1 MDFTLNEEQTAI
13 ADLAQQIL
21 SEQLPPERLKQ
32 LETDPA
38 WFSTDVWAQ
47 LAKADLLGLCVPE
60 SNGGA
65 GFGIV
70 EACLVAQAIGRT
82 VAPVPY
88 LATIVLGAM
97 PIARFGSDALKDR
110 YLPGVADGSIV
121 LTAALAEAGAAD
133 TPTLITTTAT
143 RDGEGWRLDGEKH
156 LVPAAGIADA
166 ILVPAR
172 TGDRSLGVFI
182 LSPAAPGV
190 SLEREIAVS
199 GEPQWLLRLD
209 GVEVAAGDV
218 LGDAQAGEEVVR
230 WMVDHGTAAVCAT
243 QVGVCEAA
251 LKLTAAYVSERE
263 QFGSKLGT
271 FQAVAQRLADA
282 YIDTEAIRLTSVQA
296 AWRLSADLPAANEL
310 AIAKFWAA
318 DGAQRVV
325 HAAQHLHG
333 GIGVDADYP
342 VHRYFRWAKTLELT
356 LGGATPSL
364 LRLGANLAAEPID
377 A

>member
-1 MDFTLNEEQTAI
+1 MDFTLSEEQAAI

-47 LAKADLLGLCVPE
+47 LAKADLLGLCIPE
-60 SNGGA
+60 AHGGA
-65 GFGIV
+65 GFGIL
-70 EACLVAQAIGRT
+70 EACLVAQAVGRT

-88 LATIVLGAM
+88 ISTVVLGAM
-97 PIARFGSDALKDR
+97 PIARFGSEALKTR
-110 YLPGVADGSIV
+110 YLPGVVDGSVV
-121 LTAALAEAGAAD
+121 LTAALAEPGAAD
-133 TPTLITTTAT
+133 TSTVPSASAT
-143 RDGEGWRLDGEKH
+143 PVADGWRLDGEKH
-156 LVPAAGIADA
+156 LAPAAGLADA

-172 TGDRSLGVFI
+172 TGDRSAGVFVV
-182 LSPAAPGV
+182 SPGAAGV
-190 SLEREIAVS
+190 SIEREVAVN
-199 GEPQWLLRLD
+199 GEPQWIVRLD
-209 GVEVAAGDV
+209 GVTVTADDV
-218 LGDAQAGEEVVR
+218 LGDAQDGEEIMR
-230 WMVDHGTAAVCAT
+230 WMIDHATAALCAT

-251 LKLTAAYVSERE
+251 LRLTAAYVSERE

-282 YIDTEAIRLTSVQA
+282 YIDTEAIRLTALQA
-296 AWRLSADLPAANEL
+296 AWRLSDGLPASNEL
-310 AIAKFWAA
+310 AVAKFWAA

-333 GIGVDADYP
+333 GIGVDVDYP

-356 LGGATPSL
+356 LGGATASL